1 LSILKTVN
9 LLFWRYIVEALIMQM
24 IEAFKELSYF
34 GITLALTFEFVPA
47 ELVLPLA
54 GYWVYQG
61 DMNLFGAILAGS
73 IGGVLGPLTLYALGR
88 YGGRV
93 AILKFGK
100 YFFIKEEHMDKSD
113 QFFEKYGG
121 AVAFLGRFIPGV
133 RTAISIPCGIAKM
146 SVWKFIVYTYIA
158 MLPVTAIYVYLG
170 YVLGPQWERAG
181 EIFGQYANYL
191 LIPITLL
198 IIWMIV
204 KRRKLNVQ
212 R

>member
-1 LSILKTVN
+1 
-9 LLFWRYIVEALIMQM
+9 MQM

-61 DMNLFGAILAGS
+61 EMNLYGAILAGS
-73 IGGVLGPLTLYALGR
+73 IGGVFGPLTLYALGR

-146 SVWKFIVYTYIA
+146 SVWKFSLYTFLA
-158 MLPVTAIYVYLG
+158 MLPVTSVYVYLG
-170 YVLGPQWERAG
+170 YVLGPQWEQAG

-191 LIPITLL
+191 LIPITVL
-198 IIWMIV
+198 IIWMFV

>member
-1 LSILKTVN
+1 MSILKTGN